1 MARRD
6 IRRREKEE
14 GERFRDRLCR
24 RLDIVP
30 DLVSGEPTV
39 EIRGRSLVSVQGGE
53 RILTYTPEE
62 IRIALKRG
70 CVRIKGKDLVCIS
83 YYVGAIGVEGRIFCV
98 CFEEG
103 E

>member
-62 IRIALKRG
+62 IQIALKRG